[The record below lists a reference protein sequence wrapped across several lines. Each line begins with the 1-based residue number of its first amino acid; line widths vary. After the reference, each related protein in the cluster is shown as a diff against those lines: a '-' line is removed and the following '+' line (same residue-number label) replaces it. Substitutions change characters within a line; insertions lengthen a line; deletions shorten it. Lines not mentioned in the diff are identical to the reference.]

1 MTRVEALVAGPFL
14 AGLRVRQS
22 PTGVLESMSAMRA
35 FLLVSLVMV
44 LGFARARAES
54 CSPTP
59 DQKARL
65 DQFGYDVFQ
74 SSLPGLENQSGEV
87 SRRMLVERFG
97 QPLRRVL
104 ALGRYG
110 DGRTGDDTSIP
121 WTTWYFRGL
130 AFAMSRVPAK
140 HHGVGKAELVVVGVS
155 VTSPVYILKDGL
167 RVGESRSRFIQVLGP
182 PTYQDRR
189 RVRYD
194 VENAARIAPDDY
206 EIEPYQIQMDLD
218 GRDRV
223 RRIVWSWWS
232 D

>member
-1 MTRVEALVAGPFL
+1 
-14 AGLRVRQS
+14 
-22 PTGVLESMSAMRA
+22 MRG
-35 FLLVSLVMV
+35 FLLGCIVMA
-44 LGFARARAES
+44 LFFAGAAHAES
-54 CSPTP
+54 YSPTP

-74 SSLPGLENQSGEV
+74 TSLPGLENQSGEV
-87 SRRMLVERFG
+87 SPKLLVARFG

-110 DGRTGDDTSIP
+110 DGFPGDSTVIH

-130 AFAMSRVPAK
+130 AFAMSRLPRR
-140 HHGVGKAELVVVGVS
+140 HHGVGNADLVVVGVS
-155 VTSPVYILKDGL
+155 VTSPAYILKYGL
-167 RVGESRSRFIQVLGP
+167 HVGETRARFFRVLGP
-182 PTYQDRR
+182 PTYEGHG
-189 RVRYD
+189 RVQYD

-206 EIEPYQIQMDLD
+206 EIEPYQIEMDLD
-218 GRDRV
+218 HRDRV